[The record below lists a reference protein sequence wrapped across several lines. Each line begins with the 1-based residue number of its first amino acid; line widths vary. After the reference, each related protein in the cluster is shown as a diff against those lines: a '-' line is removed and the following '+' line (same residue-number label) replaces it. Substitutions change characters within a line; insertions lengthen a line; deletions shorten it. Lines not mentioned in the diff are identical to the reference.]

1 MKKEGRM
8 IHRCCNK
15 TQNALLVMSLALL
28 LGMTLM
34 TGSFATQALAQEEE
48 EEFLLEDMVVTGSR
62 ILRNNMES
70 VSPIVTVDE
79 RLFDQSSTL
88 AIETQLNKLPQF
100 TPTIDVPTTGGD
112 IQPTARNT
120 PGEATIA
127 LRGLGAN
134 RSLVLVNGR
143 RGTPSNGMGVMDIN
157 TIPLASIEYV
167 EAISGGASAVY
178 GADAMA
184 GVVNFIMKDDFVGM
198 EIDAQMG
205 ITQEGDRL
213 EYQVS
218 GVWGADV
225 ADGRG
230 NVMMAFSYNDRDD
243 AEQADRDW
251 YTDAWA
257 DPSKA
262 GTHFTPTFSGFNLQY
277 SNLPTAAALNEA
289 MGVTGFTDPAM
300 GITIYDDHHGNTF
313 TGFGAASNRPGVPA
327 AQAAGLVDNYEIIVQ
342 NNGSLGQN
350 YVENYLIFPLQ
361 RYNMYTQGNFEIT
374 DYIGVFGQAYFS
386 DVNTQTRQEPGAIQ
400 TGWSVWIYPEYNR
413 EMIPQDILDVLDS
426 RPDPNGRVSLQSK
439 LPRMRQTLASTTT
452 YNLTGG
458 FEGTIPGIDWTWEA
472 FYSYGETSTFT
483 QSIGYVS
490 LNRTRI
496 VMSGVIDWADDGSP
510 IFYDGYKN
518 FGQGFEMKGN
528 VLHSYDGGF
537 GAATA
542 YCTSG
547 LNPFDYSNVTED
559 CWEAIKADVKTNMNM
574 EQTVWEANTQGRIID
589 LPAGELRGALGI
601 SHRTNVFKFISD
613 TINSE
618 GVSFTDQI
626 LGLYPAEDSYGK
638 IGVEEYYAELLIPV
652 LSDLPFIKQLNLELG
667 GRYSDYSTTGS
678 SETYKIM
685 ADWRAFDWLRFRGGY
700 NRAER
705 APNIAELFLNPEQI
719 LGAYAG
725 GDPCSTLNVND
736 YSANPDVNPNYYDV
750 ITLCGE
756 AMERTGNLDADW
768 EFYGDD
774 YRVIRED
781 PSLATDQPTGTF
793 NWFWPINVGNP
804 NLKPEIADTWTL
816 GVVIDSPMDDPYLSD
831 LRVSIDYYS
840 IDITDAIGQ
849 QSGGLVMR
857 QCLDPLFN
865 PDYDLN
871 SPYCDGMLRDAR
883 FGSVGQLRTSYF
895 NNGAFKTSGIDLNVN
910 WGMDLGPGRLSV
922 TSNINYLLDKSSS
935 ELAAVDPLIDYTG
948 TQGPTQNGLNGAS
961 YEWRTLTQVSYYW
974 GDLNLSIRHDFK
986 SSIEQAVVAQ
996 GLPGNSGAPS
1006 YHLFDLLGNYA
1017 LTNNL
1022 WLRFG
1027 CENVL
1032 NKEPPVI
1039 GVNPNDPNGMY
1050 GGTFDALNY
1059 DTVGRRFYLGARV
1072 NFE

>member
-1 MKKEGRM
+1 MKKEGKM
-8 IHRCCNK
+8 IHQCCNK
-15 TQNALLVMSLALL
+15 TQYAFLAVLLAVL
-28 LGMTLM
+28 LGT
-34 TGSFATQALAQEEE
+34 TAITASFATQALAQDDEE

-70 VSPIVTVDE
+70 TSPIVTVDE

-157 TIPLASIEYV
+157 TIPIASIEYV

-184 GVVNFIMKDDFVGM
+184 GVVNFIMKDDFVGL
-198 EIDAQMG
+198 EIDAQAG

-243 AEQADRDW
+243 AEQADHDW
-251 YTDAWA
+251 FRESWA
-257 DPSKA
+257 DPSRA

-277 SNLPTAAALNEA
+277 ANLPPASVLNEV
-289 MGVTGFTDPAM
+289 MGVDGFTSAA
-300 GITIYDDHHGNTF
+300 GVTIYDDGNGNVF
-313 TGFGAASNRPGVPA
+313 SGFGRAPANSAGVPA
-327 AQAAGLVDNYEIIVQ
+327 AEAAGLVDGYEIIVQ
-342 NNGSLGQN
+342 NNGLLGQN

-361 RYNMYTQGNFEIT
+361 RYNMYTQGNFEIN
-374 DYIGVFGQAYFS
+374 DWIGLFGQAYFS
-386 DVNTQTRQEPGAIQ
+386 DVNTQTRQEPAAIQ
-400 TGWSVWIYPEYNR
+400 PGWGVYIYPEYNR
-413 EMIPQDILDVLDS
+413 EMIPDEILAILDS
-426 RPDPNGRVSLQSK
+426 RPDPNGRVSVQSK
-439 LPRMRQTLASTTT
+439 LVRHRETLASTTT

-458 FEGTIPGIDWTWEA
+458 FEGVIPGIEWTWEA

-483 QSIGYVS
+483 QSIGYSS
-490 LNRTRI
+490 LERTRI
-496 VMSGVIDWADDGSP
+496 VMSGVIDYADDGSP

-518 FGQGFEMKGN
+518 FGQGFEMVGN
-528 VLHSYDGGF
+528 EQDGGF

-547 LNPFDYSNVTED
+547 LNPFDYSNVTQD
-559 CWEAIKADVKTNMNM
+559 CWDAIKADVKTNMNM
-574 EQTVWEANTQGRIID
+574 EQTVWEVNTQGRIID
-589 LPAGELRGALGI
+589 LWAGELRGALGL
-601 SHRTNVFKFISD
+601 SHRKNVFKFISD

-626 LGLYPAEDSYGK
+626 LGLYPAQDSFGK
-638 IGVEEYYAELLIPV
+638 ISVKELYGELLIPI
-652 LSDLPFIKQLNLELG
+652 LSDFPFIKQLNLELG

-678 SETYKIM
+678 SETYKVL
-685 ADWRAFDWLRFRGGY
+685 ADWRAFDWLRIRGGY

-705 APNIAELFLNPEQI
+705 APNIAELYLNPEMT
-719 LGAYAG
+719 LGAYSG

-736 YSANPDVNPNYYDV
+736 YSANPDLNSNYYDT

-756 AMERTGNLDADW
+756 LMERTGNPDADV

-774 YRVIRED
+774 YRIIRED
-781 PSLATDQPTGTF
+781 PSLATNQPTGTF
-793 NWFWPINVGNP
+793 SWFWPIIVGNDA
-804 NLKPEIADTWTL
+804 LKPEIADTWTL
-816 GVVIDSPMDDPYLSD
+816 GAVIDSQLDDPWLSD

-840 IDITDAIGQ
+840 IEITDAIGQ
-849 QSGGLVMR
+849 QSGGMVMR
-857 QCLDPLFN
+857 QCVDPQFN
-865 PDYDLN
+865 PTYDMN
-871 SPYCDGMLRDAR
+871 SPYCDGMRRDAR
-883 FGSVGQLRTSYF
+883 YGGVGQLRTSFF
-895 NNGAFKTSGIDLNVN
+895 NNGAFETSGIDLNVN
-910 WGMDLGPGRLSV
+910 WGMDVGPGRLSV
-922 TSNINYLLDKSSS
+922 TSNINYLLDKSST
-935 ELAAVDPLIDYTG
+935 ELQGVFDMVDYTG
-948 TQGPTQNGLNGAS
+948 TLGPTQNGLNGNS
-961 YEWRTLTQVSYYW
+961 YEWRTLTSIGYYW
-974 GDLNLSIRHDFK
+974 GDLNLTLRHDYK
-986 SSIEQAVVAQ
+986 SSIEQAVVAE
-996 GLPGNSGAPS
+996 GLPGSSGAS
-1006 YHLFDLLGNYA
+1006 GYHLFDLLGNYA

-1027 CENVL
+1027 VENLL
-1032 NKEPPVI
+1032 NEEPPVL
-1039 GVNPNDPNGMY
+1039 GVNENDPNGMY
-1050 GGTFDALNY
+1050 GGSFNAQNY

>member
-1 MKKEGRM
+1 MKKEVKM
-8 IHRCCNK
+8 THWYSNK
-15 TQNALLVMSLALL
+15 IQRVLTLLLALL
-28 LGMTLM
+28 LGTTLM
-34 TGSFATQALAQEEE
+34 TGSFATQALAQDEE

-70 VSPIVTVDE
+70 TSPIVTVDE

-157 TIPLASIEYV
+157 TIPIASIEYV

-205 ITQEGDRL
+205 ITQEWDRL

-230 NVMMAFSYNDRDD
+230 NVMMAFSYNDRDYAD
-243 AEQADRDW
+243 QADRDW
-251 YTDAWA
+251 YTDGWA
-257 DPSKA
+257 NPSQGA
-262 GTHFTPTFSGFNLQY
+262 TQFFPDFSGFLLGY
-277 SNLPTAAALNEA
+277 SNLPTAAALNEV

-300 GITIYDDHHGNTF
+300 GIQIYDDRHGNAF
-313 TGFGAASNRPGVPA
+313 TGFGAAANYPGQEEA
-327 AQAAGLVDNYEIIVQ
+327 IRLGLVDNYAVKITNNGAMGQ
-342 NNGSLGQN
+342 NNIT
-350 YVENYLIFPLQ
+350 NYLIFPMQ

-386 DVNTQTRQEPGAIQ
+386 DVNTQTRQEPGPI
-400 TGWSVWIYPEYNR
+400 TSGWSVWIYPEYNR
-413 EMIPQDILDVLDS
+413 EVIPDEILTVLDS
-426 RPDPNGRVSLQSK
+426 RPDPNAPVSISSI
-439 LPRMRQTLASTTT
+439 LPVNRETFASTTT

-472 FYSYGETSTFT
+472 FYSWGETSTFT
-483 QSIGYVS
+483 QSTGYTS
-490 LNRTRI
+490 LERTRI

-547 LNPFDYSNVTED
+547 LNIFDYSDVTQD
-559 CWEAIKADVKTNMNM
+559 CWEAIKADVKTNMTM
-574 EQTVWEANTQGRIID
+574 EQTVWEANMQGRIID

-601 SHRTNVFKFISD
+601 SHRTNIFKFISD

-626 LGLYPAEDSYGK
+626 LGLYPAQDSFGK

-678 SETYKIM
+678 SETYKIL
-685 ADWRAFDWLRFRGGY
+685 ADWRVFDWLRFRGGY

-705 APNIAELFLNPEQI
+705 APNIAELFLNPEQTF
-719 LGAYAG
+719 GAYGG
-725 GDPCSTLNVND
+725 GDPCSTLNPNS
-736 YSANPDVNPNYYDV
+736 YSANPATNPNYYEV

-774 YRVIRED
+774 YRIIRED
-781 PSLATDQPTGTF
+781 PSLATDQPTGLF
-793 NWFWPINVGNP
+793 SFYWPINVGNDA
-804 NLKPEIADTWTL
+804 LGPEIADTWTL
-816 GVVIDSPMDDPYLSD
+816 GVVIDSPLDDPYLSD

-840 IDITDAIGQ
+840 IDIVDAIGQ

-857 QCLDPLFN
+857 QCLDPQFN

-871 SPYCDGMLRDAR
+871 SPYCDGMLRDPR
-883 FGSVGQLRTSYF
+883 FGSVGQLRTSFF

-922 TSNINYLLDKSSS
+922 TTNINYLLDKSST
-935 ELAAVDPLIDYTG
+935 ELAGIDPLIDYTG

-996 GLPGNSGAPS
+996 GLPGNEGAPS

-1032 NKEPPVI
+1032 NKEPPLI